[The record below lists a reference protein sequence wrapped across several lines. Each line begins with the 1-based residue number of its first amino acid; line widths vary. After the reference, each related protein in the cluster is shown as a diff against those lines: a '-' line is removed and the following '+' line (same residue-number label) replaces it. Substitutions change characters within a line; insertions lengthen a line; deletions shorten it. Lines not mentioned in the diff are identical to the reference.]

1 MEKPR
6 LPGASFPAPRRV
18 FTAPVSSSS
27 SQLAF
32 PPQSGDGLVETLY
45 NHPSA
50 KIIAF
55 AAGSAS
61 RPLDVERGRA
71 PAVDV
76 EPGSLSWSS
85 RFERTIA
92 VGTGKPL
99 ISTIADANI
108 ADRFLFAGA
117 FRIYRAPGS
126 VAFLNCGSALQ
137 PILPKSQCWCV
148 DEASS
153 KYVLQI
159 RRPQYWRIEIPVA
172 EPEDIERAKLLRQ
185 VLDSI
190 LQFEKTECPFNRS
203 FTVDLP
209 EPPLTPVK
217 KRPWTPVRRS
227 FVSLPPSPVTPIEEY
242 SAIKRRLAEETSVKH
257 EKQVESGSKDS
268 SLGTSEAPP
277 NESSEARLSDSDV
290 PLAPAEEQ
298 PWESEA
304 LLEVKTTQKPSQE
317 SPSVEVLADS
327 FEQLA
332 VKNPTYPKS
341 TSVQVNRCVTAPPH
355 LTIFTSHLSKPSSLA
370 TEVEVEAASAP
381 SETTYSETQSPTP
394 SQESFH
400 SVQSWHSPITPLP
413 PSPPLSDPGSPLSFP
428 YPHEDIVRSSK
439 PVHQRDTSDSTETPR
454 TVQAW
459 TTFPSASAGDG
470 DGSPSAGPTAPPSV
484 AAAAEETE
492 IFSEEAAETAAE
504 DLVERSQAASEAE
517 DEAVPTGEASS
528 SSFST
533 ISPRPQIRHRPTASS
548 SISPSRRALSPLP
561 PAANLFTPR
570 QPVSLSLTASA
581 RNKLSAVRRLPM
593 AVIQKTCE
601 ILLSPPSHLINLMLK
616 VAARI
621 SAGEWRGF
629 VFGMSDSGEKIPV
642 RWDWSDED
650 DDGYG
655 ELDGWGADDDWPH
668 SGVARK
674 MAGSFPEE
682 DDSAS
687 EGGISKES
695 DGGEEAP
702 KPPTREL
709 SDAEWSRSWGVD

>member
-1 MEKPR
+1 M
-6 LPGASFPAPRRV
+6 
-18 FTAPVSSSS
+18 
-27 SQLAF
+27 
-32 PPQSGDGLVETLY
+32 
-45 NHPSA
+45 
-50 KIIAF
+50 
-55 AAGSAS
+55 
-61 RPLDVERGRA
+61 
-71 PAVDV
+71 
-76 EPGSLSWSS
+76 
-85 RFERTIA
+85 
-92 VGTGKPL
+92 
-99 ISTIADANI
+99 
-108 ADRFLFAGA
+108 
-117 FRIYRAPGS
+117 
-126 VAFLNCGSALQ
+126 
-137 PILPKSQCWCV
+137 

-209 EPPLTPVK
+209 ESPLTPIK

-227 FVSLPPSPVTPIEEY
+227 FTSLPPSPVTPIEEY
-242 SAIKRRLAEETSVKH
+242 SAFKRRLAEEPSVKL
-257 EKQVESGSKDS
+257 EKQVESGSEDD

-277 NESSEARLSDSDV
+277 TECSEARLGDSDV

-298 PWESEA
+298 PPWESET
-304 LLEVKTTQKPSQE
+304 LLGIKTTQEPSQE

-327 FEQLA
+327 FEKLA
-332 VKNPTYPKS
+332 IKNPAYPKS
-341 TSVQVNRCVTAPPH
+341 TSIQVNRSVTAPPH

-370 TEVEVEAASAP
+370 TEMEIEAASAP
-381 SETTYSETQSPTP
+381 SETTLSESQSPTP

-428 YPHEDIVRSSK
+428 YPHDDIVRSNK
-439 PVHQRDTSDSTETPR
+439 PVHPRDTSDSTATPR
-454 TVQAW
+454 AVQAW
-459 TTFPSASAGDG
+459 PFTSASAGDG
-470 DGSPSAGPTAPPSV
+470 DVSPCGEPTAPPSV
-484 AAAAEETE
+484 AEVAEETQVS
-492 IFSEEAAETAAE
+492 SEEAAETTE
-504 DLVERSQAASEAE
+504 DLIECSQATSKTE
-517 DEAVPTGEASS
+517 DETVPTTEASS
-528 SSFST
+528 SSFSA
-533 ISPRPQIRHRPTASS
+533 ISRRPEIRHRPTASS

-621 SAGEWRGF
+621 TAGEWRGF

-682 DDSAS
+682 DDNSS

-695 DGGEEAP
+695 DGGEGAP